1 MIKRHVYVEF
11 SKKCGRIY
19 PVGCANTGPLFG
31 ADLTVDLSEEY
42 RKMAVPYVRTHNV
55 EHPHGGGRYIDIHNI
70 FPVWELDERFEASY
84 NFAPT
89 DKYLA
94 AIKASGSE
102 IFLRIGES
110 SDPYEIKPYLNPPR
124 DPEKLARIAE
134 RIIRHYNN
142 GWARG
147 FKYGIKYVE
156 IMADVDDPRGWN
168 GSRVEFYELYRT
180 VSTYL
185 KEKFPRLKI
194 GGYSSGGFFSLNHF
208 NATATERGYI
218 DFLEGF
224 LEYISAPSHKAPLD
238 FFSWKCFAETPEE
251 LSLHAN
257 YARNY
262 LDQSGFR
269 KTESIIT
276 EFNLASASSGRMH
289 FDRDYPAALMTS
301 LIIAAK
307 SNIDMM
313 FYADSDPRRDGCAL
327 YSIED
332 RTAKRL
338 YAPYRA
344 MEAFGELVRLGGAVD
359 ISEDFRREIY
369 SLGATDGKEGA
380 LLLVTRDYSGV
391 IELGI
396 KGMEPSTY
404 SIRGLIGGG
413 ERGAGFTTSAESI
426 TAKDNKVLL
435 RTGKNEVYLI
445 TFKP

>member
-1 MIKRHVYVEF
+1 MIKRHVYVDF
-11 SKKCGRIY
+11 SKKCGKIY

-31 ADLTVDLSEEY
+31 IDLSVDFSEEY
-42 RKMAVPYVRTHNV
+42 RKMSVPYVRTHNV
-55 EHPHGGGRYIDIHNI
+55 EHPHGGGRYVDIHNV

-89 DKYLA
+89 DKYLS
-94 AIKASGSE
+94 AIKAAGGE

-110 SDPYEIKPYLNPPR
+110 SDPYEIKPYLAPPR
-124 DPEKLARIAE
+124 DPMKWARIAE

-147 FKYGIKYVE
+147 FKHGIRYVE
-156 IMADVDDPRGWN
+156 IMADVDDPRGWS

-208 NATATERGYI
+208 NATDIQRGYV

-224 LEYISAPSHKAPLD
+224 LEYIGSPRHRAPLD
-238 FFSWKCFAETPEE
+238 FFTWKCFAETPEE

-269 KTESIIT
+269 KTESIIS
-276 EFNLASASSGRMH
+276 EFNLASAAGGEMH
-289 FDRDYPAALMTS
+289 LDRDYPAALMTS

-307 SNIDMM
+307 SNINMM
-313 FYADSDPRRDGCAL
+313 FYADSDPRRSGCAL
-327 YSIED
+327 YSVED
-332 RTAKRL
+332 RTSKRL

-359 ISEDFRREIY
+359 VSEDFRREIY
-369 SLGATDGKEGA
+369 SLAATDGTSGA

-391 IELGI
+391 IELGV
-396 KGMEPSTY
+396 KGMELSTY

-413 ERGAGFTTSAESI
+413 ERGAGFTTSAENI
-426 TAKDNKVLL
+426 AAKDNKVLL

-445 TFKP
+445 TFAG